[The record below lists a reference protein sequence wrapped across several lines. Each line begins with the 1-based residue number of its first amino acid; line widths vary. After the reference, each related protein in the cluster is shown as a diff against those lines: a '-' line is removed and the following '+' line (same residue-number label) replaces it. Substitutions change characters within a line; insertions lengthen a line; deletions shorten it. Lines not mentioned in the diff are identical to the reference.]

1 MSDNEEGQQDDEDD
15 SENAQMTNSGDANNN
30 GNAGRWTD
38 EEHLKFL
45 EALKIYGKNWNKV
58 HRYVGTR
65 TSAQTRSH
73 AQKYFNKLHKKNT
86 KEAHEELK
94 ELNRKGLRNE
104 KRSGELS
111 AQPL

>member
-1 MSDNEEGQQDDEDD
+1 MEDDEE
-15 SENAQMTNSGDANNN
+15 SENAQMTNNGDANNN

-38 EEHLKFL
+38 EEHERFL

-73 AQKYFNKLHKKNT
+73 AQKYFNKLVKKNT
-86 KEAHEELK
+86 KEAQDELK
-94 ELNRKGLRNE
+94 ELNKKGNRSE
-104 KRSGELS
+104 KRGAEASYPS
-111 AQPL
+111 AQS